1 MKQQHQ
7 TNFPQDPHL
16 GQIDVVDALIVGFS
30 WSKHAIIRHI
40 AKLQMHVIN
49 VWDWG
54 SKGI

>member
-1 MKQQHQ
+1 LKLQHQ

-16 GQIDVVDALIVGFS
+16 GQIDVVDALIVWFS

-40 AKLQMHVIN
+40 AKLQMNVN

>member
-1 MKQQHQ
+1 MKLQHQ

-16 GQIDVVDALIVGFS
+16 GQIDVVDALIVWFS

-40 AKLQMHVIN
+40 AKLQMNVN